1 MAMGQGA
8 SMALP
13 IYGLY
18 MKKVYGDPTL
28 PYSQE
33 VRFDFPADLDLCAKE
48 YFVEFVDESDS
59 TQESIE
65 GVFD

>member
-1 MAMGQGA
+1 
-8 SMALP
+8 
-13 IYGLY
+13 

-48 YFVEFVDESDS
+48 YFGEFVDESDS